1 MMKKSIACHLLCIHY
16 NWYDLCFYKYTEC
29 RGKCKPLY
37 LLYPL
42 ILTPQSILNYTL
54 SDIIIL
60 MMK

>member
-1 MMKKSIACHLLCIHY
+1 MKKSIACHLLCIHY

-37 LLYPL
+37 FIVLH
-42 ILTPQSILNYTL
+42 IRAVQSILNHTL

-60 MMK
+60 MMS